1 MTTETPGVDFSEAR
15 PAPSLLTRS
24 GFRFVMGYVSHN
36 PAKNLTAQ
44 NVRDYI
50 AAGLSVGLVWEDS
63 AGAALLGA
71 AAGARDGAAADAQA
85 DSIGYPV
92 DSPIFFAV
100 DQSVS
105 LSQINGPIRAYAV
118 AFDAAMKRP
127 AGVYGSF
134 LVVNTLVTP
143 GQRPMRYGWQT
154 AGWSAGALSTKAHIY
169 QRGTPSGHWPVISG
183 TDENV
188 LCIPL
193 PLAGPMHPKP
203 APPPAPK
210 PPKPPTPTPV
220 PTPDPPSPP
229 AIDVLQE
236 IAAMDPATYAKL
248 VDDIANAAAQKV
260 WAGSYFTEKGAQ
272 VKEGQALKTLFESV
286 QAIKTHLGA

>member
-1 MTTETPGVDFSEAR
+1 
-15 PAPSLLTRS
+15 
-24 GFRFVMGYVSHN
+24 MGYVSPS

-50 AAGLSVGLVWEDS
+50 AAGLSVGLVWESTADR
-63 AGAALLGA
+63 ALAGA
-71 AAGARDGAAADAQA
+71 AAGAQDGAAADAQA
-85 DSIGYPV
+85 NALGYPA

-134 LVVNTLVTP
+134 LVVQTLVTP
-143 GQRPMRYGWQT
+143 GVRPIRYGWQT
-154 AGWSAGALSTKAHIY
+154 AAWSAGALSTKAHIY
-169 QRGTPSGHWPVISG
+169 QRATPSGHWPVISG

-188 LCIPL
+188 LCMPL
-193 PLAGPMHPKP
+193 PLAGPMHPAP
-203 APPPAPK
+203 TPPPAPH
-210 PPKPPTPTPV
+210 PVPPPTPTPV
-220 PTPDPPSPP
+220 PTPEPPPPPS
-229 AIDVLQE
+229 IDVLQE

-248 VDDIANAAAQKV
+248 VDDIATAAAAKV
-260 WAGSYFTEKGAQ
+260 LASSYFTATAGPNKGNRVLEGEAI
-272 VKEGQALKTLFESV
+272 KEIYQDV
-286 QAIKTHLGA
+286 QAIKTHTGA